1 MSAVRAP
8 TRLTCP
14 LRPAGAPGARCGVAP
29 SRPQRACRRRL
40 RTLTRHGRPPCDHYG
55 AAAVAAERWAT
66 AQRPWTN
73 HDPRLTRKAEP
84 REAPAIARALVIH
97 GTRRLDLAL
106 LGVGPRPAP
115 ATRCAAHL
123 RCSFRSSLSVF
134 LPVLRCG
141 GFVAPQP
148 GRRVLGAGRAG
159 TSSAGLVQLCSCSAD
174 FPRLRLSSREPVARC
189 LELSGANGG

>member
-1 MSAVRAP
+1 M
-8 TRLTCP
+8 
-14 LRPAGAPGARCGVAP
+14 
-29 SRPQRACRRRL
+29 
-40 RTLTRHGRPPCDHYG
+40 
-55 AAAVAAERWAT
+55 
-66 AQRPWTN
+66 
-73 HDPRLTRKAEP
+73 
-84 REAPAIARALVIH
+84 IH

-148 GRRVLGAGRAG
+148 GRRVRSAERAG

-174 FPRLRLSSREPVARC
+174 FPRLRLSSREPLARC
-189 LELSGANGG
+189 LPALERQWRVRFCPFCRDITPARPGSGAICSFNCCMLLSLAPPYRPSTTSAPGGHCRACAPAPERTFRGGRIGAARGPRLEAQQGRAQ